1 MKTEEIIQILLDQK
15 LARLGD
21 AFVNFVYSL
30 ALTRSIGEPIGIKVS
45 DKVLAR
51 AAQEAGIRQLLPKR
65 TTRDQVSN
73 AVESLVVYAW
83 LHKHMTID
91 EISAILEAQRDQPYD
106 PFKALLQKILSEL
119 INKRD
124 SIEN

>member
-1 MKTEEIIQILLDQK
+1 MKIEELMQILLDQK

-30 ALTRSIGEPIGIKVS
+30 ALTRSTGEPVGIKVS

-65 TTRDQVSN
+65 TTRDDVSN
-73 AVESLVVYAW
+73 AVESLIVYVW
-83 LHKHMTID
+83 LQKQMTID
-91 EISAILEAQRDQPYD
+91 EISSILEAQGDQPYD
-106 PFKALLQKILSEL
+106 SFKVLLKKILSEL
-119 INKRD
+119 IDKSDRV
-124 SIEN
+124 EG

>member
-1 MKTEEIIQILLDQK
+1 MRTEELMQILLDQK

-30 ALTRSIGEPIGIKVS
+30 ALTRSTGEPVGIKVS

-65 TTRDQVSN
+65 TTRDDVSN
-73 AVESLVVYAW
+73 AVESLIVYVW
-83 LHKHMTID
+83 LQKQMTID
-91 EISAILEAQRDQPYD
+91 EISAILEVQRDQPYD
-106 PFKALLQKILSEL
+106 SFKVLLQKILSEL
-119 INKRD
+119 IDKSD
-124 SIEN
+124 SVEG

>member
-1 MKTEEIIQILLDQK
+1 MRTEEIIPILLDQK

-30 ALTRSIGEPIGIKVS
+30 ALTRSTREPVGIKVS

-65 TTRDQVSN
+65 TTRDHVSN
-73 AVESLVVYAW
+73 AVESLIVYVW
-83 LHKHMTID
+83 LQKYMTID
-91 EISAILEAQRDQPYD
+91 EISAILEVQRDQPYD
-106 PFKALLQKILSEL
+106 SFKVLLQKILSEL
-119 INKRD
+119 IDKSD
-124 SIEN
+124 SVEG